1 MREVF
6 INLIS
11 NALEQDYC
19 CHSDVAIFEPV
30 SLTEPWCL
38 IFWLLMNAY
47 KFMFLSFSVKDSSDF
62 TVTSQNKKL
71 TNELNRNEHFMI
83 FNLLPFNSKWYRK
96 NIYNS
101 FWNSCDATVVTDSVG
116 LILVHLESELEILKI
131 WENFDR
137 KKKKKKSE
145 QRFLLELRSLFFPCP
160 ITPQTNHHD
169 YISATFLR
177 TIFLPA
183 NLDRMTSTYEMLWY
197 IWDDLV
203 PFVQF
208 KKR

>member
-116 LILVHLESELEILKI
+116 LILVHLESGLEILKI

-137 KKKKKKSE
+137 KKKKKKKIWATVS
-145 QRFLLELRSLFFPCP
+145 LR
-160 ITPQTNHHD
+160 I
-169 YISATFLR
+169 
-177 TIFLPA
+177 
-183 NLDRMTSTYEMLWY
+183 
-197 IWDDLV
+197 
-203 PFVQF
+203 
-208 KKR
+208 